1 MEAAVCGKRAIA
13 LSFAFFN
20 RNHDPL
26 IIGGASRMAV
36 RIVEYL
42 AKNWSDDV
50 ELYTVNIPLL
60 EGVDRPETRVI
71 YTNMLDNKWSEG
83 TSCFEAV
90 DAEKAMS
97 PEEAE
102 SILREGYV
110 EEEEKGEGRKA
121 HAYTHKK
128 FKWAP
133 NFQDVYGTVER
144 SAPGNDGWAVQAG
157 HVRYGALFRLM
168 RFEKN
173 TNLL

>member
-13 LSFAFFN
+13 LSYAFFN

-50 ELYTVNIPLL
+50 ELYSVNIPLL
-60 EGVDRPETRVI
+60 EGIDRPETKVL
-71 YTNMLDNKWSEG
+71 YTNMLDNKWSKG
-83 TSCFEAV
+83 TSCFEEADV
-90 DAEKAMS
+90 EDAMS

-102 SILREGYV
+102 AHLREGYMEV
-110 EEEEKGEGRKA
+110 EKGEGKQARP
-121 HAYTHKK
+121 YIHKK

-133 NFQDVYGTVER
+133 NFQDVYGSVER
-144 SAPGNDGWAVQAG
+144 AAPGNDGWAVQAG
-157 HVRYGALFRLM
+157 HVR
-168 RFEKN
+168 
-173 TNLL
+173 